1 MSRENMA
8 EEDRPKEEAQNE
20 WAQKAWRALSAVRR
34 QSPLIQC
41 ITNFVSMDLMANTL
55 LAAGASPAMLH
66 SLQEIPDFTPQAHAL
81 LINVGT
87 LSDAWLPAM
96 KSAAEFATQ
105 SGRPWVLDPVAAGA
119 TGFRLKACLELV
131 GLRPTV
137 IRGNGS
143 EIIALSK
150 ASLGATLVM
159 VSNTCACW
167 LLFSFDDFFFI
178 KLLLL
183 LFYYFKNFQIFC
195 DV

>member
-1 MSRENMA
+1 MGAEGLEGPLRRTAAVTSHPMHHQLRLHGSDGQHSLGRRRFSRDA
-8 EEDRPKEEAQNE
+8 
-20 WAQKAWRALSAVRR
+20 
-34 QSPLIQC
+34 PL
-41 ITNFVSMDLMANTL
+41 
-55 LAAGASPAMLH
+55 
-66 SLQEIPDFTPQAHAL
+66 LQEIPDFTPQAHAL

-167 LLFSFDDFFFI
+167 LLFSF
-178 KLLLL
+178 
-183 LFYYFKNFQIFC
+183 
-195 DV
+195 